1 MKTIIDPLQGQIISV
16 LRTLFRKSFYVY
28 APRTIRLQHSFQQ
41 DFGLTDAEL
50 RELTNEVERVLGF
63 ELASPSLRNIT
74 TVGDMVNEFH
84 ASQPI
89 PSFSSITPSYSALA
103 SSY

>member
-50 RELTNEVERVLGF
+50 RELTNEVEHVLGV
-63 ELASPSLRNIT
+63 ELANPSLRHII
-74 TVGDMVNEFH
+74 TVGDLVNEFRQNQSVSSFTS
-84 ASQPI
+84 A
-89 PSFSSITPSYSALA
+89 PSSYSALM
-103 SSY
+103 S